1 MKRLT
6 KGIITALATLSCSAN
21 AAVGE
26 HPVILIHGF
35 QAGQLQTKPDSLEV
49 ETDGAAYWRDYWL
62 AKADDRIDW
71 PSHERVAGKI
81 STDYIWP
88 KLQELSR
95 KQTCLKGCIF
105 VTHST
110 GDLVARYMI
119 DNQANWLENSGLQPL
134 NIIATFDFAGA
145 GGGSE
150 LGDLAINVAEG
161 SGWINAG
168 LKSAIKLWLGEI
180 PDSKNTGVL
189 NDLKV
194 ANARQ
199 LSPMPEGRVPRVRF
213 TGDGSDFFQL
223 TAGFLPGHDDGVVAS
238 HSSCGASRAGDFN
251 SCSVSIAYDG
261 KLAPQSNG
269 VSDFMPDHYP
279 LLMGEGYSHGGLIS
293 NAYSGQVTAAKPQ
306 VMLTNGKALTVNSTD
321 EKYWLTGYYY
331 RYVDGSEN
339 QTMSQLATEL
349 LN

>member
-1 MKRLT
+1 MNKLA
-6 KGIITALATLSCSAN
+6 KGIATAVAAFSFSAH
-21 AAVGE
+21 AAIGD

-35 QAGQLQTKPDSLEV
+35 QAGQLQTKPDSQVV
-49 ETDGAAYWRDYWL
+49 EQDGEAYWRDYWL

-95 KQTCLKGCIF
+95 NQTCANGCIF

-110 GDLVARYMI
+110 GDLVARYML
-119 DNQANWLENSGLQPL
+119 DNQANWLENAGLQPL
-134 NIIATFDFAGA
+134 NVLATFDFAGA

-150 LGDLAINVAEG
+150 LGDMAVNVAEG
-161 SGWINAG
+161 SGFINWT
-168 LKSAIKLWLGEI
+168 LKSAVELWLGEV
-180 PDSKNTGVL
+180 PDSHNTGVL

-199 LSPMPEGRVPRVRF
+199 LAPMPDGRIPRVRF
-213 TGDGSDFFQL
+213 TGDSSDFYG
-223 TAGFLPGHDDGVVAS
+223 TTSGFLPGNDDGVVAS
-238 HSSCGASRAGDFN
+238 HSTCGASRAGDFS
-251 SCSVSIAYDG
+251 SCSVSIAYNG
-261 KLAPQSNG
+261 KLAPQSSG

-279 LLMGEGYSHGGLIS
+279 LLMGEGYSHGGLIG
-293 NAYSGQVTAAKPQ
+293 NIHGGEVTAANQ
-306 VMLTNGKALTVNSTD
+306 QATLANGKTLKVSTSD
-321 EKYWLTGYYY
+321 ERYWLTGYYY
-331 RYVDGSEN
+331 RYVDGSDSK
-339 QTMSQLATEL
+339 TMSELATEL